1 MRWTAGWTE
10 RVAAWEDSIMACL
23 AGHIYR
29 LFLVAAM
36 VSLGVA
42 GGAQPASAGSTTR
55 VSVDSADRQ
64 ANGPSSAAAISAD
77 GRFVAF
83 ESDAT
88 NLVAGDTN
96 GLTDIFVHDLVARTT
111 TRVSVDS
118 LGRQAN
124 GPSFNPS
131 ISSDGRFV
139 AFESSA
145 TNLVTGDTNGL
156 PDIFVRDLLTGKTT
170 RASVDSLGRQANGPS
185 YIAAIS
191 ADGRFVAFESDATN
205 LVMGDTNGK
214 RDVFVYDMATRAT
227 TRVSVDSLGRQANG
241 PSYSAAISADGRFAA
256 FESDA
261 TNLVTGDTNGK
272 RDVFVHDATTQATT
286 RVSVDSLGRQANGPS
301 LSAAISGDG
310 RFVAFESDAT
320 NLVAGDTNG
329 KRDIFVYDMATRATT
344 RASVDSLGRQSNGSS
359 FNASNSADGR
369 FVAFESDATNLVPSD
384 SLLKRDVFVRDLVL
398 GSTVRASVDSAD
410 RQALGASSG
419 AAISGD
425 GRSVAFESDANNL
438 VPGDTNLTRD
448 VFVHNLR

>member
-1 MRWTAGWTE
+1 MQPPGEGTNMARFAQVIH
-10 RVAAWEDSIMACL
+10 RVLIAATL
-23 AGHIYR
+23 
-29 LFLVAAM
+29 
-36 VSLGVA
+36 VSLLLG

-55 VSVDSADRQ
+55 VSVDSAGRQ
-64 ANGPSSAAAISAD
+64 ANGPSSVAAISAN

-139 AFESSA
+139 AFESNA
-145 TNLVTGDTNGL
+145 TNLVTGDTNGR

-170 RASVDSLGRQANGPS
+170 R
-185 YIAAIS
+185 
-191 ADGRFVAFESDATN
+191 
-205 LVMGDTNGK
+205 
-214 RDVFVYDMATRAT
+214 
-227 TRVSVDSLGRQANG
+227 VSVDS
-241 PSYSAAISADGRFAA
+241 
-256 FESDA
+256 
-261 TNLVTGDTNGK
+261 V
-272 RDVFVHDATTQATT
+272 
-286 RVSVDSLGRQANGPS
+286 GRQANGPS

-329 KRDIFVYDMATRATT
+329 RRDIFVYDMATRATT
-344 RASVDSLGRQSNGSS
+344 RVSVDSLGRQANGPS
-359 FNASNSADGR
+359 FSAAISGDGR
-369 FVAFESDATNLVPSD
+369 FVAFESDATNLVPAD

-398 GSTVRASVDSAD
+398 GSTVRASVDSD
-410 RQALGASSG
+410 GRQALGASSG

-425 GRSVAFESDANNL
+425 GRSVAFESDASNL

>member
-1 MRWTAGWTE
+1 MARFAEVICRVLITATL
-10 RVAAWEDSIMACL
+10 VS
-23 AGHIYR
+23 
-29 LFLVAAM
+29 LFL
-36 VSLGVA
+36 G
-42 GGAQPASAGSTTR
+42 GGAQPASAGSATR
-55 VSVDSADRQ
+55 VSVDSAGRQ

-83 ESDAT
+83 ESNAT

-139 AFESSA
+139 AFESNA

-170 RASVDSLGRQANGPS
+170 RVSVDSLGRQANGSS
-185 YIAAIS
+185 YNAAIS

-214 RDVFVYDMATRAT
+214 RDVFVYDMTTRAT
-227 TRVSVDSLGRQANG
+227 ARVSVDSLGRQTNG
-241 PSYSAAISADGRFAA
+241 PSYSAAISADGRFVA

-272 RDVFVHDATTQATT
+272 RDVFVHDATTRATT
-286 RVSVDSLGRQANGPS
+286 RVSVDSLGRQSNGPS
-301 LSAAISGDG
+301 SSAAISGDG

-329 KRDIFVYDMATRATT
+329 KRDIFVYDMTTRATT
-344 RASVDSLGRQSNGSS
+344 RVSVDSLGRQSNGPS
-359 FNASNSADGR
+359 FNAAISADGR

-384 SLLKRDVFVRDLVL
+384 SLLKGDVFVRDLVL
-398 GSTVRASVDSAD
+398 GSTARASVDSAG

-448 VFVHNLR
+448 IFVHDLR

>member
-1 MRWTAGWTE
+1 MQPPGEGTNMARFAQVIH
-10 RVAAWEDSIMACL
+10 RVLIAATL
-23 AGHIYR
+23 
-29 LFLVAAM
+29 
-36 VSLGVA
+36 VSLLLG

-55 VSVDSADRQ
+55 VSVDSAGRQ
-64 ANGPSSAAAISAD
+64 ANGPSSVAAISAD

-139 AFESSA
+139 AFES
-145 TNLVTGDTNGL
+145 N
-156 PDIFVRDLLTGKTT
+156 
-170 RASVDSLGRQANGPS
+170 
-185 YIAAIS
+185 
-191 ADGRFVAFESDATN
+191 
-205 LVMGDTNGK
+205 
-214 RDVFVYDMATRAT
+214 
-227 TRVSVDSLGRQANG
+227 
-241 PSYSAAISADGRFAA
+241 
-256 FESDA
+256 
-261 TNLVTGDTNGK
+261 
-272 RDVFVHDATTQATT
+272 
-286 RVSVDSLGRQANGPS
+286 
-301 LSAAISGDG
+301 
-310 RFVAFESDAT
+310 
-320 NLVAGDTNG
+320 
-329 KRDIFVYDMATRATT
+329 
-344 RASVDSLGRQSNGSS
+344 
-359 FNASNSADGR
+359 
-369 FVAFESDATNLVPSD
+369 ATNLVPAD

-410 RQALGASSG
+410 RQALGASGG

-448 VFVHNLR
+448 VFVHDLR

>member
-1 MRWTAGWTE
+1 
-10 RVAAWEDSIMACL
+10 MACL
-23 AGHIYR
+23 AGSIYR
-29 LFLVAAM
+29 LFLVATM
-36 VSLGVA
+36 VSLAVA

-55 VSVDSADRQ
+55 VSVDSAGRQ

-77 GRFVAF
+77 GRFAAF

-96 GLTDIFVHDLVARTT
+96 GLTDIFVHDLVARAT

-131 ISSDGRFV
+131 ISSDGRYV
-139 AFESSA
+139 AFESNA

-170 RASVDSLGRQANGPS
+170 RVSVDSLGRQANGPS
-185 YIAAIS
+185 YSAAIS

-214 RDVFVYDMATRAT
+214 RDVFVYDMTTRAT

-241 PSYSAAISADGRFAA
+241 PSSSAAISADGRFVA

-261 TNLVTGDTNGK
+261 TNMVTGDTNGK
-272 RDVFVHDATTQATT
+272 RDVFVHDATTRATT

-329 KRDIFVYDMATRATT
+329 KRDIFAYDMTTRATT
-344 RASVDSLGRQSNGSS
+344 RVSVDSLGRQSNGSS
-359 FNASNSADGR
+359 FNAASSADGR
-369 FVAFESDATNLVPSD
+369 FVAFESDATNLVPAD

-410 RQALGASSG
+410 RQALGPSAG
-419 AAISGD
+419 AAISGN

-448 VFVHNLR
+448 VFVHDLR

>member
-1 MRWTAGWTE
+1 
-10 RVAAWEDSIMACL
+10 MACL
-23 AGHIYR
+23 AGSIYR
-29 LFLVAAM
+29 LFLVATM
-36 VSLGVA
+36 VSLAVA

-55 VSVDSADRQ
+55 VSVDSAGRQ
-64 ANGPSSAAAISAD
+64 ANGPSSTAAISAD
-77 GRFVAF
+77 GRFAAF

-131 ISSDGRFV
+131 ISSDGRYV
-139 AFESSA
+139 AFESNA

-170 RASVDSLGRQANGPS
+170 RVSVDSLGRQANGPS
-185 YIAAIS
+185 YSAAIS

-214 RDVFVYDMATRAT
+214 RDVFVYDMTTQAT

-241 PSYSAAISADGRFAA
+241 PSSGAAISADGRFVA

-261 TNLVTGDTNGK
+261 TNMVTGDTNGK
-272 RDVFVHDATTQATT
+272 RDVFVHDATTRATT

-329 KRDIFVYDMATRATT
+329 KRDIFVYDMTTRATT
-344 RASVDSLGRQSNGSS
+344 RVSVDSLGRQANGSS
-359 FNASNSADGR
+359 FNAASSADGR
-369 FVAFESDATNLVPSD
+369 FVAFESDATNLVPAD

-410 RQALGASSG
+410 RQALGPSAG
-419 AAISGD
+419 AAISGN

-448 VFVHNLR
+448 VFVHDLR

>member
-1 MRWTAGWTE
+1 MQPPGEGTNMARFAQVIH
-10 RVAAWEDSIMACL
+10 RVLIAATL
-23 AGHIYR
+23 
-29 LFLVAAM
+29 
-36 VSLGVA
+36 VSLLLG

-55 VSVDSADRQ
+55 VSVDSAGRQ
-64 ANGPSSAAAISAD
+64 ANGPSSVAAISAD

-139 AFESSA
+139 AFESNA

-170 RASVDSLGRQANGPS
+170 RVSVDSVGRQANGPS
-185 YIAAIS
+185 YSAAIS

-214 RDVFVYDMATRAT
+214 RDVFAYDMT
-227 TRVSVDSLGRQANG
+227 TR
-241 PSYSAAISADGRFAA
+241 
-256 FESDA
+256 
-261 TNLVTGDTNGK
+261 
-272 RDVFVHDATTQATT
+272 ATT

-329 KRDIFVYDMATRATT
+329 KRDIFVYDLTTRATT

-359 FNASNSADGR
+359 FSASNSADGR

-410 RQALGASSG
+410 QQALGASSS

-438 VPGDTNLTRD
+438 VPGDTNLARD
-448 VFVHNLR
+448 VFVHDLR